1 MATSGFKLRAISVF
15 LMAVVRP
22 DTYDVRDINS
32 PRSKRSERESTHI
45 IQEVSLL
52 SLKVKFDG
60 SAQIRASIGHNL
72 TILKPR
78 KNRQFRRNGIPEL
91 WMCILNSGSLTN
103 IWQSLVEFQCVTI
116 CT

>member
-1 MATSGFKLRAISVF
+1 VATSGFKLRAISVF
-15 LMAVVRP
+15 LMDVVRP

-78 KNRQFRRNGIPEL
+78 KK
-91 WMCILNSGSLTN
+91 GSFGETESPN
-103 IWQSLVEFQCVTI
+103 CGCAF
-116 CT
+116 